1 MRSPQNTPQA
11 KSSAKFPVPQ
21 VVFLDAVGTLFSVRG
36 SVGFQYAQV
45 AAEFGMEIEPRS
57 IDRAFY
63 HCFQA
68 APKMAFSGA
77 APADIPHAEY
87 EWWRSLAVQTFE
99 QTGDL
104 QKFADFDQFF
114 QSLYEYF
121 ATAKPWTVFEDTA
134 IALQAFQAAGI
145 TLSLL
150 SNFDSRLYRV
160 IQALDLANY
169 FAAITISTEVGAAKP
184 ETGIFELALAKH
196 DMGQSPEL
204 AWHIGDSFKEDY
216 QGAITSG
223 IQAFW
228 LNRDRHEPSDPQKQS
243 ANTIH
248 LLTDLIPKLDSSQ
261 ILSNT

>member
-1 MRSPQNTPQA
+1 MRSPQNRSQDRSKA
-11 KSSAKFPVPQ
+11 NSQVPQ
-21 VVFLDAVGTLFSVRG
+21 VIFLDAVGTLFGVSG
-36 SVGFQYAQV
+36 SVGIQYAQV
-45 AAEFGMEIEPRS
+45 AGTFGVEIEPRA

-63 HCFQA
+63 HCFKA
-68 APKMAFSGA
+68 APKMAFSDIT
-77 APADIPHAEY
+77 PADIPRAEY
-87 EWWRSLAVQTFE
+87 EWWRSLAIQTFE
-99 QTGDL
+99 QTEDF

-121 ATAKPWTVFEDTA
+121 ATAEPWTLFEDTA

-160 IQALDLANY
+160 IQSLGLADY
-169 FAAITISTEVGAAKP
+169 FEAITISTEVGAAKP
-184 ETGIFELALAKH
+184 ESQIFELALAKH
-196 DMGQSPEL
+196 DMSKSPEK

-216 QGAITSG
+216 QGAIASG
-223 IQAFW
+223 IRAFW

-248 LLTDLIPKLDSSQ
+248 LLTDLIPKL
-261 ILSNT
+261 NY